1 MGKIIAPAVAAA
13 TALSLTVPAT
23 ATAATLTPFTKDG
36 TNYCRVTLND
46 VERGPANQAE
56 RAAKTL
62 THGMYATSVVEAFEA
77 TFPELKKLGD
87 DYVAEPTVIEYLR
100 LLRDDKTPEGD
111 VRADARAAVKE
122 KLAPLGLHTTDADF
136 YLDMKEGSQ
145 IPLGPAGR
153 ALKGNADWFVG
164 IDGGVPKAQPLG
176 DDYVFG
182 RTGKNT
188 AQWLR
193 HVEGWQRDAFAA
205 NMKKTYFGQV
215 QDTLE
220 SSYYYALE
228 EAKTCHDGTSHVIF
242 PTQDLKLPEAP
253 KLENADL
260 GDTAPEPG
268 PAPKDPEETPDE
280 KAPETFDAKLAQIIG
295 IVAAVLTALGALFAL
310 PQNAGVKGLPTI
322 PQIPGLTK

>member
-1 MGKIIAPAVAAA
+1 MRKIIAPAVAAA
-13 TALSLTVPAT
+13 TALTLTVPAT

-56 RAAKTL
+56 RGAKTL
-62 THGMYATSVVEAFEA
+62 TTGMYATSVVEAFEA

-87 DYVAEPTVIEYLR
+87 DYVAEPDVVKHLR

-111 VRADARAAVKE
+111 VRADARAAAKE

-136 YLDMKEGSQ
+136 YLDMKEISQ
-145 IPLGPAGR
+145 VPLSPAAK
-153 ALKGNADWFVG
+153 ALKGTADWFVG
-164 IDGGVPKAQPLG
+164 INGGVPKVQPLG
-176 DDYVFG
+176 SDYAFG
-182 RTGKNT
+182 HTGDNT
-188 AQWLR
+188 ARWLR
-193 HVEGWQRDAFAA
+193 HVEGWQRDAFAR
-205 NMKKTYFGQV
+205 NMKRTYFAQV
-215 QDTLE
+215 LDALE

-228 EAKTCHDGTSHVIF
+228 KAKTCHDGTTHVIF

-253 KLENADL
+253 ELANADL
-260 GDTAPEPG
+260 GDTAPEPD

-280 KAPETFDAKLAQIIG
+280 KAPATFDAKLAQIIG

-310 PQNAGVKGLPTI
+310 LQNMGVKGLPAI

>member
-1 MGKIIAPAVAAA
+1 MRKIIAPAVAAA
-13 TALSLTVPAT
+13 TALLLTVPVT

-36 TNYCRVTLND
+36 TNYCRVMLND

-87 DYVAEPTVIEYLR
+87 DYVAEPDVVKHLR
-100 LLRDDKTPEGD
+100 LLLDDKMSQED
-111 VRADARAAVKE
+111 VRADARSAAKE
-122 KLAPLGLHTTDADF
+122 KLAPLGLHTTDAEF
-136 YLDMKEGSQ
+136 YLDMKEISQ
-145 IPLGPAGR
+145 VPLSPAAK
-153 ALKGNADWFVG
+153 ALKGTADWFVG
-164 IDGGVPKAQPLG
+164 INSGVPKVQPLG
-176 DDYVFG
+176 SDYAFG
-182 RTGKNT
+182 HTGDNT
-188 AQWLR
+188 ARWLR
-193 HVEGWQRDAFAA
+193 HVEGWQRDAFAR
-205 NMKKTYFGQV
+205 NMKRTYFAQV
-215 QDTLE
+215 LDALE

-260 GDTAPEPG
+260 GDTAPEPD

-280 KAPETFDAKLAQIIG
+280 KAPETFDAKLAQIVG

-310 PQNAGVKGLPTI
+310 LQNAGVKGLPTI

>member
-1 MGKIIAPAVAAA
+1 MRKIIAPAVAVA
-13 TALSLTVPAT
+13 TALSLTVPVT

-56 RAAKTL
+56 RAAKML
-62 THGMYATSVVEAFEA
+62 THGMYATSVTEAFEA

-87 DYVAEPTVIEYLR
+87 DYVADPAVIKHLR
-100 LLRDDKTPEGD
+100 LLRDDKMSQED
-111 VRADARAAVKE
+111 VRADARAAAKE

-145 IPLGPAGR
+145 IPLRPAGR

-164 IDGGVPKAQPLG
+164 IDGGVPKVQPLG
-176 DDYVFG
+176 DDYTFG
-182 RTGKNT
+182 RTGDNT
-188 AQWLR
+188 ARWLR
-193 HVEGWQRDAFAA
+193 YVEGWQRDAFAA
-205 NMKKTYFGQV
+205 NMKRTYFGQV

-242 PTQDLKLPEAP
+242 PMQDLKLPKAP
-253 KLENADL
+253 ELANADL
-260 GDTAPEPG
+260 GDTAPEPD
-268 PAPKDPEETPDE
+268 PAPKDPEEKPDTN
-280 KAPETFDAKLAQIIG
+280 APETFDAKLAKILG
-295 IVAAVLTALGALFAL
+295 IVAAVLAALGALFAL
-310 PQNAGVKGLPTI
+310 LQNAGVKGLPTI

>member
-1 MGKIIAPAVAAA
+1 MRKIIAPAVAAA
-13 TALSLTVPAT
+13 TALSLTVPVT
-23 ATAATLTPFTKDG
+23 STAATLTPFTKDG

-62 THGMYATSVVEAFEA
+62 THGMYATSVVEAFEG

-87 DYVAEPTVIEYLR
+87 DYVAEPDVIKHLR

-111 VRADARAAVKE
+111 IRADARAAAKE
-122 KLAPLGLHTTDADF
+122 KLAPLGLHGTDADF
-136 YLDMKEGSQ
+136 YLDMKEISQ
-145 IPLGPAGR
+145 VPLSPAAK
-153 ALKGNADWFVG
+153 ALKGTADWLVG
-164 IDGGVPKAQPLG
+164 IDGGVPKVQSLG
-176 DDYVFG
+176 DDYAFG
-182 RTGKNT
+182 RTGQNT

-205 NMKKTYFGQV
+205 NMKTTYFGQV

-260 GDTAPEPG
+260 GDTAPEPD
-268 PAPKDPEETPDE
+268 PTPKDPEEKPDTN
-280 KAPETFDAKLAQIIG
+280 APETFDAKLAQIIG

-310 PQNAGVKGLPTI
+310 LQNAGIKGLPTI

>member
-1 MGKIIAPAVAAA
+1 MRKIIAPAVAAA
-13 TALSLTVPAT
+13 TALSLTVPVT

-62 THGMYATSVVEAFEA
+62 THGMHATSVTEAFEA

-87 DYVAEPTVIEYLR
+87 EYVADPAVIKHLH
-100 LLRDDKTPEGD
+100 LLRDDKMSQED
-111 VRADARAAVKE
+111 VRADARAAAKE

-153 ALKGNADWFVG
+153 SLKGNADWFVG
-164 IDGGVPKAQPLG
+164 IDGGVPKVQPLG
-176 DDYVFG
+176 DDYAFG
-182 RTGKNT
+182 RTGQNT

-205 NMKKTYFGQV
+205 NMKKTYFAQV

-228 EAKTCHDGTSHVIF
+228 KAKTCHDGTTHVIF
-242 PTQDLKLPEAP
+242 PTQDLKLPKAP
-253 KLENADL
+253 ELANADL
-260 GDTAPEPG
+260 GDTAPEPD
-268 PAPKDPEETPDE
+268 PAPKDPEEKPDTN
-280 KAPETFDAKLAQIIG
+280 APETFDAKLAKILG
-295 IVAAVLTALGALFAL
+295 IVAAVLTALGALFGL
-310 PQNAGVKGLPTI
+310 LQNMGVKGLPAI